1 MQAAQ
6 VVPPS
11 DFLGWVARLAQ
22 DHSAALARAARAEGV
37 GAEDALDAAQEAF
50 HTFLLLPQAR
60 ALVDEDEEARKL
72 LLVLARNV
80 ARNMRRR
87 HHRAV
92 RHEDVDGLRDLAAQ
106 DEPSVDELIA
116 LAEEHVRFMGCV
128 NRLAELQR
136 RVVTLRMLDQLSSH
150 EAAAELDL
158 APGRVAVLLHRARKA
173 LQACL
178 VR

>member
-1 MQAAQ
+1 MQTAPS
-6 VVPPS
+6 PPAS
-11 DFLGWVARLAQ
+11 DFLGWVARLAR

-37 GAEDALDAAQEAF
+37 GPEDALDAAQEAF

-60 ALVDEDEEARKL
+60 ELVSEDEEARKL
-72 LLVLARNV
+72 LLVLVRNL

-92 RHEDVDGLRDLAAQ
+92 RHEDVDELRDLAAP
-106 DEPSVDELIA
+106 DESSVDELIA
-116 LAEEHVRFMGCV
+116 VAEEHVRFLGCV

-136 RVVTLRMLDQLSSH
+136 RVVTLRMLDQLSGR